1 MSKRKMPNKMKEWRK
16 NGEGRSSRVTGSQW
30 RNVATYP
37 LLEALMKRVSNV

>member
-1 MSKRKMPNKMKEWRK
+1 MSKRKMPNKMKEWRRL
-16 NGEGRSSRVTGSQW
+16 GEGRSNRVIGSQW